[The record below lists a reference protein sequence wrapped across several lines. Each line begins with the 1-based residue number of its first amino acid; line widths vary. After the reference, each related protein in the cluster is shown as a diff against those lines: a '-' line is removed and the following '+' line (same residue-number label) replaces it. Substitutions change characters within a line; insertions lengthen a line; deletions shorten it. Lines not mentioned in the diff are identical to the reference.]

1 MGILNRW
8 LGIPELASEHGEMVD
23 HMLEVVHWFMLILF
37 VFWTAFFFIAIFR
50 FYHRRN
56 PKAKYAGMTSHF
68 STHLEVGVIIV
79 EVILLIGFAYPLW
92 ATRARGFP
100 VGDDV
105 AKVRAV
111 GEQFKWTFH
120 YPGPDGKF
128 ARVDADLITPE
139 NPAGI
144 DREDPNGKDDFFT
157 VNSLMLPLGRNCII
171 QVTSKDV
178 IHCLALH
185 HVRSMMDAI
194 PGMEIPMW
202 FKPTKKIEDGE
213 IICAQL
219 CGIGHASMIAYYNVV
234 AAEEFDAWVKDNSPV
249 KDAPEAPAVASSE

>member
-1 MGILNRW
+1 MGIINRL

-23 HMLEVVHWFMLILF
+23 HRREVVHWFMLVLF
-37 VFWTAFFFIAIFR
+37 IFWTAFFFFAIIR
-50 FYHRRN
+50 FYHRRHLV
-56 PKAKYAGMTSHF
+56 AKNAGVTSHF
-68 STHLEVGVIIV
+68 STHLEVGVVIV
-79 EVILLIGFAYPLW
+79 EVVLLLGFAYPLW
-92 ATRARGFP
+92 ATRVRSFP
-100 VGDDV
+100 EGENV

-128 ARVDADLITPE
+128 GGWDADLITPE

-144 DREDPNGKDDFFT
+144 DREDPNAADDFFT
-157 VNSLMLPLGRNCII
+157 INDLQLPLGRPCIV

-178 IHCLALH
+178 IHGLALNAL
-185 HVRSMMDAI
+185 RIQQDAI

-202 FKPTKKIEDGE
+202 FVPTKLLDGAD

-219 CGIGHASMIAYYNVV
+219 FGIGHAQMVAYYSIVESE
-234 AAEEFDAWVKDNSPV
+234 AFDQWIIDSSPV
-249 KDAPEAPAVASSE
+249 KAPAEVVSAE

>member
-8 LGIPELASEHGEMVD
+8 LGIPELASEHGELVD
-23 HMLEVVHWFMLILF
+23 HTLEVVHWFMLFLF
-37 VFWTAFFFIAIFR
+37 VFWTAFFFYAIIR
-50 FYHRRN
+50 FHHRRS
-56 PKAKYAGMTSHF
+56 PKAKHAGVTSHF
-68 STHLEVGVIIV
+68 STHLEVMVCIV
-79 EVILLIGFAYPLW
+79 EVILLLGFAYPLW
-92 ATRARGFP
+92 STRVRSFP

-128 ARVDADLITPE
+128 GRWDADLITPL

-144 DREDPNGKDDFFT
+144 DREDPNATDDFFT
-157 VNSLMLPLGRNCII
+157 INDLQLPLGRPCIV

-178 IHCLALH
+178 IHGLALNWL
-185 HVRSMMDAI
+185 RIQQDAI

-202 FKPTKKIEDGE
+202 FVPTKLLDGAE

-219 CGIGHASMIAYYNVV
+219 CGIGHAQMVAFYSVV
-234 AAEEFDAWVKDNSPV
+234 EGEEYDKWVAKSSPV
-249 KDAPEAPAVASSE
+249 KAPPEVASSK